1 MSVFEG
7 ALVVSRAARRIDSFA
22 AAIEALAEFIE
33 PEPRQPAGKY
43 QAARVGRA
51 GSKKRADD
59 RQARPGLSLSQVG
72 AGLLRRRVGIA
83 M

>member
-33 PEPRQPAGKY
+33 HEPRLPASAYTPAPGKP
-43 QAARVGRA
+43 ALSTREAPKSGDGR
-51 GSKKRADD
+51 S
-59 RQARPGLSLSQVG
+59 P
-72 AGLLRRRVGIA
+72 
-83 M
+83 